1 MPVIF
6 IAKDYASDIY
16 KQKIMPVIF
25 IAKDYASDIY
35 CKR

>member
-6 IAKDYASDIY
+6 IAKDYASDIN
-16 KQKIMPVIF
+16 F

-35 CKR
+35 RKRLCQ